1 MLAGPVGGRLDLWVA
16 IWLGSGP
23 LGGKIGSLDS
33 AMAWILDNL
42 SPMRSFFFEK
52 FVKFRRKCSWGPLDG
67 AMASGPGGV
76 PRDPPYFGVT
86 SVGPKVVLVL
96 GPSLNKIKKV
106 LTVLKQFID

>member
-1 MLAGPVGGRLDLWVA
+1 M
-16 IWLGSGP
+16 GS
-23 LGGKIGSLDS
+23 IV
-33 AMAWILDNL
+33 
-42 SPMRSFFFEK
+42 RS
-52 FVKFRRKCSWGPLDG
+52 
-67 AMASGPGGV
+67 SGPGGV